1 MDVTNEIEDAAGPQ
15 RRGFLKC
22 MLWAGTGVLWTVSGG
37 VPRSIL
43 MGGGAMAAT
52 PASGELSFV
61 QISDSHIGF
70 ANPPNMDTPGTL
82 REAVERVTQ
91 LKGKS
96 SLLIHTGDVSQ
107 LSRADQFDTAEQ
119 IIKGAG
125 LDTHYV
131 PGEHDVLDEDGKGFF
146 ERFTKG
152 AAKGYYSFDQQGVHF
167 IGLNNVQDLKA
178 GGLGNLGQEQL
189 EWLEKDLAG
198 RPSSQPIVVFAH
210 IPLWTVYQEWGW
222 GTDDGT
228 QALSYLKRFGSVTVL
243 NGHIHQVMQKVEGN
257 VAFHTALSTAFPQPA
272 PGTAPSP
279 GPIKDLPP
287 GKLRSVLGVTSVR
300 QVQGNA
306 QLAIVD
312 TPLAN

>member
-1 MDVTNEIEDAAGPQ
+1 VI
-15 RRGFLKC
+15 
-22 MLWAGTGVLWTVSGG
+22 WTVSGG
-37 VPRSIL
+37 VPRSSL
-43 MGGGAMAAT
+43 LGGGAMAAM
-52 PASGELSFV
+52 PARGELTFM

-70 ANPPNMDTPGTL
+70 KNAPNTDTAGTL

-91 LKGKS
+91 LKGNS
-96 SLLIHTGDVSQ
+96 PLLIHTGDVSQ
-107 LSRADQFDTAEQ
+107 LSRPDQFDTAEQ

-125 LDTHYV
+125 LETHYV
-131 PGEHDVLDEDGKGFF
+131 PGEHDVLDEDGKAFF

-167 IGLNNVQDLKA
+167 VGLNNVQDLKA
-178 GGLGNLGQEQL
+178 GGLGNLGHEQL
-189 EWLEKDLAG
+189 EWLEQDLRG

-210 IPLWTVYQEWGW
+210 VPLWTVYKEWGW
-222 GTDDGT
+222 GTDDGA

-287 GKLRSVLGVTSVR
+287 GKLRSVLGVTNVR
-300 QVQGNA
+300 QIRGNSH
-306 QLAIVD
+306 LAIVD
-312 TPLAN
+312 TTLAA